1 MIRAAVSRLLRMEE
15 QMSDS
20 LTPREE
26 VSLDLTRD
34 EVHMLVYGLKD
45 WSGPTDCT
53 ESLSR
58 AFGFDGL
65 DDFLAAGDR
74 IANAISRREPLT
86 VRDWTRALLATEV
99 GWVSRVVGYS
109 DEWDSIHAWTDEKS
123 LQVLRSLQRKVPYDR
138 SSVDR

>member
-1 MIRAAVSRLLRMEE
+1 
-15 QMSDS
+15 MSDS
-20 LTPREE
+20 PTPREE

-45 WSGPTDCT
+45 WSGRTDCT
-53 ESLSR
+53 ESLSK

-99 GWVSRVVGYS
+99 GWVSRVVGAVS
-109 DEWDSIHAWTDEKS
+109 GTRFMRGPT
-123 LQVLRSLQRKVPYDR
+123 RSRCRCCVRFSARFRTTAPPSTARERELPPA
-138 SSVDR
+138 